1 MLEVNVTIKCPDLVL
16 AATALAA
23 ALGKKPAEAAAVPQQ
38 IAAPARAS
46 MVLTP
51 AAPAPVVLT
60 PAAPAPVVTAPAP
73 VVTAPTAPLVPAPVA
88 PVVPT
93 PAPMAAPTAAP
104 TYTLAQV
111 ATAGATLMS
120 QHPETQEALM
130 GLLGQFGIKA
140 VSELKPDQLPA
151 FAAEL
156 RRLGA
161 KL

>member
-23 ALGKKPAEAAAVPQQ
+23 ALGKKPAETGAVPQQ
-38 IAAPARAS
+38 
-46 MVLTP
+46 
-51 AAPAPVVLT
+51 
-60 PAAPAPVVTAPAP
+60 
-73 VVTAPTAPLVPAPVA
+73 APVA
-88 PVVPT
+88 PNVAPVT
-93 PAPMAAPTAAP
+93 PAPMAPAAPVTAPTAAP

-140 VSELKPDQLPA
+140 VSELKPDQIPA

>member
-23 ALGKKPAEAAAVPQQ
+23 ALGKKAAETAAVPQQ
-38 IAAPARAS
+38 APVAPNVAPN
-46 MVLTP
+46 VAPVTPAP
-51 AAPAPVVLT
+51 AAPA
-60 PAAPAPVVTAPAP
+60 APM
-73 VVTAPTAPLVPAPVA
+73 TAPTA
-88 PVVPT
+88 
-93 PAPMAAPTAAP
+93 AAPTAAP

>member
-1 MLEVNVTIKCPDLVL
+1 MLEINVTIKCPDLVL

-23 ALGKKPAEAAAVPQQ
+23 ALGKKPAEA
-38 IAAPARAS
+38 
-46 MVLTP
+46 
-51 AAPAPVVLT
+51 PAPVA
-60 PAAPAPVVTAPAP
+60 PAVAPAVPAPVAPA
-73 VVTAPTAPLVPAPVA
+73 VAPAVPAPVA
-88 PVVPT
+88 PV
-93 PAPMAAPTAAP
+93 AAPTAAP

>member
-38 IAAPARAS
+38 IAAPAA
-46 MVLTP
+46 VPQQTTIL
-51 AAPAPVVLT
+51 
-60 PAAPAPVVTAPAP
+60 TAPAP
-73 VVTAPTAPLVPAPVA
+73 VVAAPVVAAPVVAAPVA
-88 PVVPT
+88 

-161 KL
+161 AL

>member
-23 ALGKKPAEAAAVPQQ
+23 ALGKKPAEAAPT
-38 IAAPARAS
+38 AP
-46 MVLTP
+46 VLV
-51 AAPAPVVLT
+51 APAP
-60 PAAPAPVVTAPAP
+60 AAVAQQI
-73 VVTAPTAPLVPAPVA
+73 TAPTTPLTPVTPVA
-88 PVVPT
+88 APT
-93 PAPMAAPTAAP
+93 NAPTAAAPTAAAPTAAP

-161 KL
+161 TI

>member
-38 IAAPARAS
+38 TPVAPNVAPNVAPVTPAP
-46 MVLTP
+46 MAPVAP
-51 AAPAPVVLT
+51 AAPVVAAPVT
-60 PAAPAPVVTAPAP
+60 
-73 VVTAPTAPLVPAPVA
+73 PAPVA
-88 PVVPT
+88 APT
-93 PAPMAAPTAAP
+93 AAAPTAAP